1 MSKDLRN
8 VYIAF
13 EVVIAVLAILGNV
26 LVIWV
31 LKLNQGFQKTIFYF
45 IISLAVADI
54 AVGLVMPATIVVAL
68 ELEMPYKTCLFM
80 CCLPVTFTQASIM
93 SLLAIAIDRYLRV
106 RLLVRYKLI
115 TTERR
120 IRVALGTVWL
130 LSLLV
135 GFTPMFGWRNEI
147 PKNTSNVACLF
158 TNVMKMEYLV
168 YLSFFTGTL
177 GPLVVMCVL
186 YTRLFYII
194 RSKLCSCNGRR
205 HSVFYKHEFKTAK
218 SLTLVFFFF
227 AICWLPMCILNCFTL
242 FSSLQIPPYVVYMAI
257 VLSHSNSV
265 MNPIIYAFRIK
276 KFRKTCIQIFRTY
289 FPKMDTEQ
297 DTSNGHTSSDPF
309 YIIC

>member
-1 MSKDLRN
+1 MSENLRN

-13 EVVIAVLAILGNV
+13 EVMIAVLAILGNV

-31 LKLNQGFQKTIFYF
+31 LKINQGFQKTIFYF

-54 AVGLVMPATIVVAL
+54 AVGLVMPATIVVSL
-68 ELEMPYKTCLFM
+68 RLQMPYKACLFM

-106 RLLVRYKLI
+106 RLLIRYKLI

-120 IRVALGTVWL
+120 IRVALGTTWL
-130 LSLLV
+130 LSMLV
-135 GFTPMFGWRNEI
+135 GFTPMFGWGKEI
-147 PKNTSNVACLF
+147 PRNTSNVQCLF

-177 GPLVVMCVL
+177 VPLVVMCVL
-186 YTRLFYII
+186 YARLFCII
-194 RSKLCSCNGRR
+194 RSKLKLCSCSGRGQ
-205 HSVFYKHEFKTAK
+205 SVFYKHEFKTAK
-218 SLTLVFFFF
+218 SLSLVLFFF

-242 FSSLQIPPYVVYMAI
+242 FCPSLWLPDYVVYCAI

-289 FPKMDTEQ
+289 FLKVDTEQ
-297 DTSNGHTSSDPF
+297 DASDGHTSSDPL
-309 YIIC
+309 